1 MINSQVSRLPV
12 PVFNVPAPV
21 VTKLGEGTGGVVE
34 LITDAL
40 TGSPAARKRFKHR
53 CTADVEL
60 NCLIELA
67 PNTPHMVEFR
77 GAYEILNPKAPEKP
91 TACIEMNYI
100 RAQNIYEAY
109 LRPGCPRLQIEEIK
123 SIGCQLFEFLAAAQ
137 SKNYIHGDLKPE
149 NLIWQALLRALT
161 VIDFGSAHKI
171 GSSHADRTQATCAY
185 APPELILNK
194 ERTSSYD
201 LWSAGCILFEL
212 ITGEPFCY
220 LVEGLSSTHSYQYA
234 LQQIVSQIGPP
245 GLSYIIDCEAF
256 ELSFDN
262 DMNLRNGWNIDNRP
276 FWEHA
281 VKQSLA
287 ARNVSQA
294 EIDQWIGLLRRLL
307 SYENRGSAPEHLA
320 NPLFNSEATVHL
332 LYMKETA
339 YRCKVFIARAGL
351 LTPEAA
357 PAIEDIARMD
367 VSIDLKVH
375 KDLRCIHIPL
385 DPNDRYFVFLD
396 NDQDQIVA
404 PFSLNGSHYLNIV
417 QIQQLLYAS
426 SGNAV
431 ESPAKKGKTESTPV
445 EELVQ
450 DEAPRLPACRART
463 F

>member
-1 MINSQVSRLPV
+1 MINSQISRLPV

-21 VTKLGEGTGGVVE
+21 ITKLGEGGGGVVE
-34 LITDAL
+34 LIRDPL
-40 TGSPAARKRFKHR
+40 TESPVAKKTFNRR
-53 CTADVEL
+53 CTADAEL
-60 NCLIELA
+60 NCLMELA
-67 PNTPHMVEFR
+67 PNTPHMVGFR
-77 GAYEILNPKAPEKP
+77 RAYEILNPKAPEKP
-91 TACIEMNYI
+91 KACIEMNYI
-100 RAQNIYEAY
+100 DAQNILEAY
-109 LRPGCPRLQIEEIK
+109 LCPGCPRLEIEEIK

-149 NLIWQALLRALT
+149 NLIWERLRRALT
-161 VIDFGSAHKI
+161 VIDFGAAHEI
-171 GSSHADRTQATCAY
+171 GASHENRTQATYAY
-185 APPELILNK
+185 APPELILDK

-212 ITGEPFCY
+212 ITGNPFCY
-220 LVEGLSSTHSYQYA
+220 FVEGLSKTESYQYA

-262 DMNLRNGWNIDNRP
+262 HMNLRNGWNIDNRP
-276 FWEHA
+276 LWSDA
-281 VKQSLA
+281 LKQCLA
-287 ARNVSQA
+287 ARNVPQV
-294 EIDQWIGLLRRLL
+294 EIDQWIGLLGRLL

-332 LYMKETA
+332 LYNTA
-339 YRCKVFIARAGL
+339 YKCEVFIARAGL

-375 KDLRCIHIPL
+375 KDLRCIHVPL

-396 NDQDQIVA
+396 NGNNQIVA
-404 PFSLNGSHYLNIV
+404 PFSLNGSHYLNIA

-431 ESPAKKGKTESTPV
+431 ESPAKKGKTESTPE

-450 DEAPRLPACRART
+450 DKVPRLPACRART